1 MVQQLVWSPD
11 GKWFVGTANG
21 LGVAWAI
28 GRLNADT
35 GRINAVS
42 ETDRYNCT
50 PDWLGDSERVVYS
63 RGIVPDSAGWAQLWV
78 ATGDGGESRLLYAQ
92 DARHIYGGCVSPDGK
107 YILFTRSQEDL
118 GKVDNSQTAM
128 AIIRWEDTPM
138 VGGDSESLR
147 AEYPDARIGPL
158 LDLSWGWEP
167 HWTYSDVILAAN
179 QGVDVTDSR
188 K

>member
-1 MVQQLVWSPD
+1 
-11 GKWFVGTANG
+11 
-21 LGVAWAI
+21 
-28 GRLNADT
+28 
-35 GRINAVS
+35 
-42 ETDRYNCT
+42 
-50 PDWLGDSERVVYS
+50 
-63 RGIVPDSAGWAQLWV
+63 VPDSAGWAQLWV
-78 ATGDGGESRLLYAQ
+78 ATGDGGERRLLYAQ

-118 GKVDNSQTAM
+118 GKVDNSQTGM

-147 AEYPDARIGPL
+147 AEYPDARSGPL

-179 QGVDVTDSR
+179 QGVDITDSR